1 MRDDVC
7 LRNLNIEAEFYSNLY
22 RTVSTKPTSYNN
34 MFLLV
39 TSKNILLLLSWN
51 S

>member
-22 RTVSTKPTSYNN
+22 RTVSTKPTLYNN
-34 MFLLV
+34 LF
-39 TSKNILLLLSWN
+39 NYILLLLSWN